1 MTIEDVFEAAKAL
14 EPEEEGRWFNFIVL
28 DISVENR
35 NSTSSTS
42 ICKLSGL
49 IRFIDLRMN
58 SKNSKPIMLIKIF

>member
-1 MTIEDVFEAAKAL
+1 MTIEEVFEAAKAL
-14 EPEEEGRWFNFIVL
+14 QPEEEGCWFNFIVL

-49 IRFIDLRMN
+49 IRFVDLRMN